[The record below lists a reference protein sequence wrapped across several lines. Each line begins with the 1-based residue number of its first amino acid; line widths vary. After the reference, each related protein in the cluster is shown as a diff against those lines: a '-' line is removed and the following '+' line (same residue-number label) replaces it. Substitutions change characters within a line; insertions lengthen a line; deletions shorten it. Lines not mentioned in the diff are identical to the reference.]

1 MAIVSS
7 VTGKSLTI
15 ATGFANLALKINIHI
30 YHVDTRKK
38 IDQCIDYDI
47 ISVQVVLPVNEM
59 KRRFNAATEE
69 NREDLSKQI
78 LAITLK
84 NVIKKGDFLDMLN
97 LLDIGDCRM
106 DIYLQSNDSVK
117 LATTC
122 CKYPAYI
129 PTAV

>member
-1 MAIVSS
+1 MLIQE
-7 VTGKSLTI
+7 
-15 ATGFANLALKINIHI
+15 
-30 YHVDTRKK
+30 KK
-38 IDQCIDYDI
+38 TDQCIDYDI
-47 ISVQVVLPVNEM
+47 ISVQVLLSVNEM

-84 NVIKKGDFLDMLN
+84 DVIKKGDFLNMLN
-97 LLDIGDCRM
+97 LLDIGDCRIQCSVFSINMIYM
-106 DIYLQSNDSVK
+106 DISLQSNDSVK

-122 CKYPAYI
+122 CKYPTYI